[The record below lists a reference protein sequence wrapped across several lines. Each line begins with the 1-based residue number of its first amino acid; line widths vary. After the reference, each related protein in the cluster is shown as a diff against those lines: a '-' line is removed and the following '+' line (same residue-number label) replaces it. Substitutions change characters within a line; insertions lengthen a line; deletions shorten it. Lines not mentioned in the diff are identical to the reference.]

1 MQVTVTGPGPGF
13 VHNPTQHCLFLFCK
27 KRIAYCREK
36 AVTVFSQLH
45 TIDMA
50 MASLP
55 EGKIFH
61 HVCMTCAR
69 QHPKVRRPCVG
80 KSVWLGAGQR
90 HTRINTMSAVLAGM
104 LARVSLGSLP
114 RGDNASALPPL
125 HLLAAKVLEHAPF
138 PRASAVETGG
148 FWAGRLQSSYV
159 GLSNSQRR
167 DRSVLSQSKSETS
180 DFCCATQNRLPH
192 LWSSVPFSGEKR
204 RHQSRC
210 CLRPAVSSVTWCV

>member
-1 MQVTVTGPGPGF
+1 MQVTATGPGPGF

-61 HVCMTCAR
+61 HVCMTCVR
-69 QHPKVRRPCVG
+69 QHPKVRRPCLG

-125 HLLAAKVLEHAPF
+125 HLLAAKVLEHTPF
-138 PRASAVETGG
+138 PRASAVETWG
-148 FWAGRLQSSYV
+148 FWAGRPQSSYV
-159 GLSNSQRR
+159 HLGCQTLREGTGQSYLNRNRKQVIFAVRPRTASPISGARFPSLGRNGGTNQDAASGLPS
-167 DRSVLSQSKSETS
+167 
-180 DFCCATQNRLPH
+180 AP
-192 LWSSVPFSGEKR
+192 
-204 RHQSRC
+204 
-210 CLRPAVSSVTWCV
+210 